1 VAGAAKMPM
10 TFTIDPARK
19 VVFTTVS
26 GELTEQDLRDHQE
39 KLLSDPQFNPEY
51 SQLMDATPLKTVRLT
66 SLSTE
71 RLLRTRPFK
80 QSARCAVIAE
90 SDLAYGISRMI
101 ELHCEARGIPFR
113 GFRKRAEA
121 EAWLFRKPEDT
132 DAG

>member
-1 VAGAAKMPM
+1 MPM

-26 GELTEQDLRDHQE
+26 DELTEQDVREYQERLLR
-39 KLLSDPQFNPEY
+39 DPQFNPEY
-51 SQLMDATPLKTVRLT
+51 SQLMDATTLKTVRLT

-71 RLLRTRPFK
+71 RLIRTRPFK

-90 SDLAYGISRMI
+90 SDLAFGISRMI
-101 ELHCEARGIPFR
+101 ELHCEAQGIPFR

-121 EAWLFRKPEDT
+121 EDWLFHNPEDT